1 MIHLGFADYEQYRY
15 LLGQATL
22 TVSTANHEFF
32 GVGVLEA
39 MASGAFAVLPH
50 RLSYPELLA
59 GPEVS
64 AEARERCLYTSY
76 EQMVETIVWALEN
89 RKEATLLGK
98 QLARNAQCFDWRKV
112 APACDAI
119 FESIL

>member
-1 MIHLGFADYEQYRY
+1 
-15 LLGQATL
+15 
-22 TVSTANHEFF
+22 VSTADHEFF

-39 MASGAFAVLPH
+39 MAAGTFAILPH
-50 RLSYPELLA
+50 RLSYPELIA

-64 AEARERCLYTSY
+64 AEARERCLYSSY

-89 RKEATLLGK
+89 RQAAILLGK
-98 QLARNAQCFDWRKV
+98 ELACNAQRFDWGEV
-112 APACDAI
+112 APASDAL